1 MKKTLKEFIG
11 DAISM
16 HGNKYD
22 YSKVK
27 YINNS
32 RKVCIICTKHGEFYQ
47 LPSNHLKGQGCPKCK
62 RETLRILKSK
72 SKEDFIF
79 EAKLI
84 HNNKYDYSKV
94 NYVNNRTKIC
104 IICPTHGEFWQE
116 PRAHLKGQGCSK
128 CSKNCK
134 LTKEEFIN
142 LSNSIHN
149 DKYEYSKV
157 KYINANTTVCII
169 CPTHGEFWQTPH
181 NHTHAQNPQGCPKC
195 CSSRMEKEIR
205 TYLMN
210 SHIDFEEQKR
220 FEWLGRQSL
229 DFYIPYG
236 KIAIECQG
244 IQHFKENEHF
254 GGQYGFKEIIYRDEL
269 KRLLCLKNGIRLLY
283 YANYKYNFP
292 YQVFTNKE
300 ELVDTIKKII

>member
-1 MKKTLKEFIG
+1 MKKTLKEFIE

-32 RKVCIICTKHGEFYQ
+32 TK
-47 LPSNHLKGQGCPKCK
+47 
-62 RETLRILKSK
+62 
-72 SKEDFIF
+72 
-79 EAKLI
+79 
-84 HNNKYDYSKV
+84 
-94 NYVNNRTKIC
+94 
-104 IICPTHGEFWQE
+104 
-116 PRAHLKGQGCSK
+116 
-128 CSKNCK
+128 
-134 LTKEEFIN
+134 
-142 LSNSIHN
+142 
-149 DKYEYSKV
+149 
-157 KYINANTTVCII
+157 VCII

-181 NHTHAQNPQGCPKC
+181 NHTHAQNPQGCSKC

-269 KRLLCLKNGIRLLY
+269 KRLLCFKNDIRLLY

-292 YQVFTNKE
+292 YQVYTNKE
-300 ELVDTIKKII
+300 ELMGAIKKII